1 MTAEENF
8 QASSD
13 SFVTEAVKPDG
24 TQTEYTSGTTGAEF
38 GLVGENT
45 GGWLKLILLTPIT
58 PPANTALGRFRHENI
73 TMRVE
78 AGKKLVAYMGD
89 DRRPHLEICQLGTVS
104 SPTSKENSALFEDG
118 ILYVAVTILTVPQWI
133 PLELN
138 ANTNPTSVGSGLS
151 GNCCIAYQKW
161 AFFTTQA

>member
-13 SFVTEAVKPDG
+13 SFVGVTEAVKPDG

-38 GLVGENT
+38 GLVGEKNT
-45 GGWLKLILLTPIT
+45 GGWLKLILPRL
-58 PPANTALGRFRHENI
+58 PPQTHRIRPRCHENI

-89 DRRPHLEICQLGTVS
+89 DRRGGHTWKFVS
-104 SPTSKENSALFEDG
+104 W
-118 ILYVAVTILTVPQWI
+118 YRQ
-133 PLELN
+133 
-138 ANTNPTSVGSGLS
+138 
-151 GNCCIAYQKW
+151 
-161 AFFTTQA
+161 FTHQQGKQCFI